1 MAQILQQTYVIT
13 LSKLVKDN
21 QLEDPVCPDD
31 VSEALKEALCG
42 VAEQLLDDA
51 SVLVEVTDHNG

>member
-21 QLEDPVCPDD
+21 ETNAPICESD
-31 VSEALKEALCG
+31 VSDALKEALTSM
-42 VAEQLLDDA
+42 AEQILDDA